1 MLAWRRSE
9 IRSRPSQEDGPATIF
24 AASPCTTS
32 GSSVVITPGDADD
45 LATQVLAGRVT
56 KLGGLSID
64 HARRVAAAV
73 AAHGDRAVVVALL
86 HDTVEKGCIA
96 WPELAAAVDDD
107 EVVRLVDALTRRNGE
122 SELDY
127 LRRCA
132 RDPAA
137 AVIKRADL
145 LDKLDPP
152 EIDAACDGGAA
163 IRRQARER
171 LALLHR
177 LIRETGC

>member
-1 MLAWRRSE
+1 M
-9 IRSRPSQEDGPATIF
+9 
-24 AASPCTTS
+24 
-32 GSSVVITPGDADD
+32 ITPGDADD
-45 LATQVLAGRVT
+45 LATQVLADRVT
-56 KLGGLSID
+56 KLGGRSID

-73 AAHGDRAVVVALL
+73 ATHGDRAVVAALL

-96 WPELAAAVDDD
+96 WPELAAVDNE
-107 EVVRLVDALTRRNGE
+107 EVVRHVDALTCRDGE
-122 SELDY
+122 SELEY

-132 RDPAA
+132 EDPVA

-145 LDKLDPP
+145 LDKFDPP
-152 EIDAACDGGAA
+152 EIDVACDGGAA

-177 LIRETGC
+177 LIRETGG

>member
-1 MLAWRRSE
+1 M
-9 IRSRPSQEDGPATIF
+9 
-24 AASPCTTS
+24 
-32 GSSVVITPGDADD
+32 ITPGDADD
-45 LATQVLAGRVT
+45 LATWALAGRLT
-56 KLGGLSID
+56 SLGGPHIE

-73 AAHGDRAVVVALL
+73 AAHGDRTVVAALL

-96 WPELAAAVDDD
+96 WPELVAAVDDA
-107 EVVRLVDALTRRNGE
+107 EVVRVIDALTRRDGE
-122 SELDY
+122 TELDY

-132 RDPAA
+132 QVPAA

-152 EIDAACDGGAA
+152 EIDVARDGGAA

-177 LIRETGC
+177 LSGEDEA